1 LTGSGAGATEEVK
14 YSMRGVMV
22 DIVMEDDAGADGKEL
37 CFSVRAL
44 PRCPSG
50 AVLCQRAH
58 AELTGSMPF
67 SL

>member
-1 LTGSGAGATEEVK
+1 
-14 YSMRGVMV
+14 MRGVMV

-50 AVLCQRAH
+50 AVLCQRVH

-67 SL
+67 SF